1 MNHALRLNQPD
12 SSVLQYCCCKPITK
26 ILRTRAGQLIS
37 YENNLCDS
45 LAAAKHCYIPQSTL
59 CDRQYAEMD
68 PLYTSERASRKR
80 VWNDLLELDAE
91 ARRNMKEPR
100 EEGLRPPLSIIMVD
114 RDGESD
120 FSELL
125 ELCYRSVSFVM

>member
-1 MNHALRLNQPD
+1 
-12 SSVLQYCCCKPITK
+12 
-26 ILRTRAGQLIS
+26 
-37 YENNLCDS
+37 
-45 LAAAKHCYIPQSTL
+45 
-59 CDRQYAEMD
+59 MD